1 MLDTNK
7 LEEKLL
13 NIVRLCDKHL
23 LNGID
28 TNLDKIVLENGI
40 YYGCKNH
47 VGILG
52 MFQYLDSKMKTQKSE
67 VIQNQIKEV
76 IKDLKEY
83 TLLKVYNRYLF
94 DEFHDDPIDEL
105 PDILPVAHTDYEDNE
120 LIELQYDYCLEKEE
134 RIITINDKVFVDK
147 LSFFD
152 LVDNMIVGGFDA
164 FVSEMNE
171 LIPEELLKD

>member
-7 LEEKLL
+7 IEEKLL
-13 NIVRLCDKHL
+13 NIVRLCDEHL

-28 TNLDKIVLENGI
+28 TDLDKIILENGV

-47 VGILG
+47 VGIIG
-52 MFQYLDSKMKTQKSE
+52 MFEYLDSKMKTQKSE
-67 VIQNQIKEV
+67 TIKKEIEEV

-83 TLLKVYNRYLF
+83 SLLKIYNRYSI
-94 DEFHDDPIDEL
+94 DEFDSDPIDEL
-105 PDILPVAHTDYEDNE
+105 PDILPVAHTDYEDND

-134 RIITINDKVFVDK
+134 RIITINDKIFVDK
-147 LSFFD
+147 MSFFD
-152 LVDNMIVGGFDA
+152 LIDDMIVGGFDA

-171 LIPEELLKD
+171 LIPEELLEG